1 MQFTYKAMD
10 RKGNVIEGSIE
21 ASTVENATNAIRKIG
36 YRPLLVKKQ
45 TAKGLAKLSFGKGS
59 PKKDELVIFTRQ
71 LSAMISAGVPLLRS
85 LNSLSAR
92 GETHLEKSVQEVVQS
107 VEGGANFADA
117 LAEHKDIFDNIYV
130 NMIRAGEAAGILDDI
145 LKRLAVQQEK
155 SSTIRKK
162 VKSATAYPKVLLSIT
177 VLAFFGLMIFVI
189 PKIGEITSNMT
200 DGEAGLPKITE
211 IMLAISA
218 FIINWW
224 FIIIPGIVGIVLGIR
239 FYIKTDKGRRA
250 YDRLVLKIPG
260 IKEIMKKIVVSRF
273 TRTFSALMGAGVSVT
288 NALEVTAQAL
298 GNSVYEDSLRR
309 GIEEVKGG
317 KQLSDIISAEPE
329 LWPDIVGQM
338 LAVGEETGS
347 TETVLTKVADFYDEE
362 VDLAID
368 KISSIIE
375 PVMILIMGSMVGLIA
390 ASVMSPIA
398 GLSQNIK

>member
-10 RKGNVIEGSIE
+10 RKGNVIEGNIE

-45 TAKGLAKLSFGKGS
+45 AARDFAKLSFDKGS
-59 PKKDELVIFTRQ
+59 LKKDELVIFTRQ

-92 GETHLEKSVQEVVQS
+92 GETHLEKSIQEVVQS

-155 SSTIRKK
+155 SATIRKK
-162 VKSATAYPKVLLSIT
+162 VKSATAYPKVLLGIT
-177 VLAFFGLMIFVI
+177 VLAFFGLMLFVI

-224 FIIIPGIVGIVLGIR
+224 FIIIPSLIGIVLGIR
-239 FYIKTDKGRRA
+239 FYIKTDKGKRV
-250 YDRLVLKIPG
+250 YDRFILKIPG
-260 IKEIMKKIVVSRF
+260 VKEIMKKIIVSRF

-298 GNSVYEDSLRR
+298 GNSVYEDSLRK
-309 GIEEVKGG
+309 GIEEVRGG
-317 KQLSDIISAEPE
+317 KQLSEIIDAEPE

-338 LAVGEETGS
+338 LAVGEETGN

-375 PVMILIMGSMVGLIA
+375 PIMILIMGTMVGLIA